1 VTSLKSGGPA
11 AEAGIRVGDVIVR
24 VGDKGVKSAQELD
37 AALAG
42 TDKETAL
49 LLVNRRGSQ
58 LFMSVKVDA

>member
-1 VTSLKSGGPA
+1 MTSLKSGGAA

-24 VGDKGVKSAQELD
+24 VGDEEVKSAQELD
-37 AALAG
+37 AALTG

-49 LLVNRRGSQ
+49 LLVNRRGNQ